1 MRRGRRV
8 FVPLPDGFSRRRSF
22 FQFLRRL
29 FGLRRGRG
37 RGRLRLPLPRGLDGD
52 FPGSLVFLERG
63 PLVLFRQSRQFIGG
77 RKVYAVCFQFFFELR
92 GQVANNGVIP
102 PNLRRAGMKHFCDKI
117 AGSVRLNLAVPE
129 HGFDNP
135 LQDGHEPR
143 AGLCLFQHVPQVAHF
158 LDLVPR
164 RFLPLGVGDNQV
176 QAVPDF
182 LIFRRFL
189 VRLHGTGDEFILR
202 LSIFH
207 KGQRREAAAVAR
219 NDFVFPAVQ
228 RNDGQVLQ
236 NFPGDLD
243 CRFQFFNLP
252 HGIEIIFRRHKVKDA
267 DFLNLAFSGA
277 GRVVPALRR
286 LPRRIVQNL
295 IQIEFSHDVRP
306 FLSES
311 DGLSVYANSS
321 GTCNQFERFPAPV
334 RVPATGPESR
344 SAKAFVRH
352 VVHVQPITNPALIR
366 PYFPVFAILRGQLL
380 FLHAF
385 PLCKY
390 SRTKAI

>member
-1 MRRGRRV
+1 M
-8 FVPLPDGFSRRRSF
+8 
-22 FQFLRRL
+22 
-29 FGLRRGRG
+29 
-37 RGRLRLPLPRGLDGD
+37 
-52 FPGSLVFLERG
+52 
-63 PLVLFRQSRQFIGG
+63 
-77 RKVYAVCFQFFFELR
+77 VCFQFFFELR
-92 GQVANNGVIP
+92 VQVTNNGVIP
-102 PNLRRAGMKHFCDKI
+102 PNLRRACVKHFCDKI
-117 AGSVRLNLAVPE
+117 AGSVCLNLAVPE

-182 LIFRRFL
+182 LIFRRLF

-207 KGQRREAAAVAR
+207 KGQRREAAAVAC
-219 NDFVFPAVQ
+219 NDLVFPAVQ
-228 RNDGQVLQ
+228 RNNGQVLQ

-252 HGIEIIFRRHKVKDA
+252 HGIEVIFRRHKVKDA
-267 DFLNLAFSGA
+267 DFLYFAFSGA
-277 GRVVPALRR
+277 GRGVPALRR
-286 LPRRIVQNL
+286 LPRRVVQNL

-311 DGLSVYANSS
+311 DGFNLSRGS
-321 GTCNQFERFPAPV
+321 GIPAQM
-334 RVPATGPESR
+334 R
-344 SAKAFVRH
+344 
-352 VVHVQPITNPALIR
+352 
-366 PYFPVFAILRGQLL
+366 
-380 FLHAF
+380 
-385 PLCKY
+385 Y
-390 SRTKAI
+390 SP